1 MNKYNHNRQVQLN
14 SLESNFKLQQT
25 LHVQKHKKYRGEAPL
40 STFKDHIQLRKF
52 DMRKMEFT
60 EDKTDDFQTLFE
72 AAKKEKSSTTVINRK
87 KKYNDFKE
95 FKISRKFLQPPPMPV
110 ALYIARFLSDVTR
123 SDVKILFRGD
133 GRTDVTFSEQN
144 YIKNRLRI
152 RSAAIRETSREKY
165 FAAHKGTSIFLARNN
180 RF

>member
-1 MNKYNHNRQVQLN
+1 MIVEEFEKELKLLERGRDHFLNKYNHNRQAQLN

-60 EDKTDDFQTLFE
+60 EDKTDDFQKLFE

-87 KKYNDFKE
+87 KRYNEFKE
-95 FKISRKFLQPPPMPV
+95 FRISRKFLQPPPMPV
-110 ALYIARFLSDVTR
+110 ALYIARFFSDVLR
-123 SDVKILFRGD
+123 SGVKI
-133 GRTDVTFSEQN
+133 
-144 YIKNRLRI
+144 
-152 RSAAIRETSREKY
+152 
-165 FAAHKGTSIFLARNN
+165 
-180 RF
+180 